1 MATVRK
7 GVLTQ
12 GTKVWILSG
21 DDGDSTPPVLTQMD
35 CITSIGVG
43 DDSTG
48 DIDDTCL
55 DETDTKTSQPGLNT
69 PGEGEI
75 KIKTDPKNA
84 THMKLLQLAEN
95 REAVKVYVGWSDG
108 KSVPTIAV
116 APTPEN
122 PVDLPTDRTFSTF
135 DAILSASAP
144 TFEPDSL
151 VEQTVKM
158 KRQTK
163 VSTIYKL

>member
-1 MATVRK
+1 MATVKK

-21 DDGDSTPPVLTQMD
+21 DDGDSIPPVLTQMD
-35 CITSIGVG
+35 CIVSIGVG
-43 DDSTG
+43 DDSAT

-55 DETDTKTSQPGLNT
+55 DETDSKTSQPGLNT

-108 KSVPTIAV
+108 KKVPTLEGSNV
-116 APTPEN
+116 T
-122 PVDLPTDRTFSTF
+122 LPTDRTFSTF
-135 DAILSASAP
+135 DATLSASAP
-144 TFEPDSL
+144 TFDPDSL

-163 VSTIYKL
+163 VRTIYKLPA

>member
-1 MATVRK
+1 MATVKK

-35 CITSIGVG
+35 CIVSLSVG
-43 DDSTG
+43 DDSAT

-108 KSVPTIAV
+108 KELPTLSGSTV
-116 APTPEN
+116 T
-122 PVDLPTDRTFSTF
+122 LPTDRTFSTF

-151 VEQTVKM
+151 VEHTVKL

-163 VSTIYKL
+163 VTTIYKLPV